1 MKMNNSATFFL
12 RSGRSRKGARV
23 DLRNRLRPEKHC
35 NAGHSHQ
42 GFSPLKFSK
51 GKDHRSFQVF
61 ESRER
66 ETLSLTGVVMGE
78 ARKQLR
84 SRQKLRIHQRRIRG
98 KNIPTH
104 RAAAFICKPD
114 GALLPAAQSGDRCSR
129 RRSPV
134 LRVADIQEQRP

>member
-12 RSGRSRKGARV
+12 RSGRSRKEARV
-23 DLRNRLRPEKHC
+23 DLRNRLRPEKYC
-35 NAGHSHQ
+35 NAGHQ

-51 GKDHRSFQVF
+51 GKDHRFFQVF

-78 ARKQLR
+78 ARKRLR
-84 SRQKLRIHQRRIRG
+84 FRQKLRTYQRRIRG

-104 RAAAFICKPD
+104 HAAAFICKPD
-114 GALLPAAQSGDRCSR
+114 GALLPAAQSRDRCSR

-134 LRVADIQEQRP
+134 LRVAYTQEQQR